1 MKNYFLLYHDELKQG
16 QEGVSFYYSDGKQ
29 KLYLRYARFQEGDIS
44 ALVSSKH
51 SKEKLEKLL
60 AKPKDLWIFHCCGFK
75 VLDSYF
81 NRWEMEEVKG
91 SHYQHSKD
99 GKNWK
104 DYSLGDD
111 KKIDKLFEMHQFE
124 IDQRVSWTDAVD
136 YELILKPHF
145 QVKDITSIYK
155 ANVFNLAADF
165 GSGTGEKS
173 FPENYL
179 RKLAFFN
186 KFKTLH

>member
-1 MKNYFLLYHDELKQG
+1 MKNYFLLYHDEVKQG

-29 KLYLRYARFQEGDIS
+29 NLYLRYARFQEGDIS

-81 NRWEMEEVKG
+81 NRWEMQEVKG

-99 GKNWK
+99 GKNWE

>member
-136 YELILKPHF
+136 YELILKPYF

-165 GSGTGEKS
+165 GSGTGAKS